1 MLNID
6 EIQNGIVIDHIKA
19 GTAVGLM
26 DLLGIAGN
34 RTASVAL
41 IQNARSNKSEN
52 GRKDILKVEGDA
64 SWLNLDVL
72 AYLDPNISVTIIE
85 NGKAVRKEK
94 PKPPKRLVNIVRC
107 KNPRCISSIEEEC
120 DQIFE
125 LSSNGKYRCIY
136 CEQELQVKPVF
147 SPYSSSF
154 FAIKNL
160 TELSP
165 TQMLCAADAPFP
177 QAASAGQKCD
187 VPSDFISSKPQ
198 SSPLKAP
205 PDEPHGICHAVQ

>member
-94 PKPPKRLVNIVRC
+94 PKPPKRLVNTCGART
-107 KNPRCISSIEEEC
+107 P
-120 DQIFE
+120 
-125 LSSNGKYRCIY
+125 
-136 CEQELQVKPVF
+136 
-147 SPYSSSF
+147 
-154 FAIKNL
+154 A
-160 TELSP
+160 
-165 TQMLCAADAPFP
+165 
-177 QAASAGQKCD
+177 
-187 VPSDFISSKPQ
+187 
-198 SSPLKAP
+198 AP
-205 PDEPHGICHAVQ
+205 PPLRKGAIRSLS

>member
-41 IQNARSNKSEN
+41 IQNARSSKSAS
-52 GRKDILKVEGDA
+52 GRKDIIKVEGDA

-72 AYLDPNISVTIIE
+72 AYLDPGISVTIIE

-94 PKPPKRLVNIVRC
+94 PMPPKRLVNIV
-107 KNPRCISSIEEEC
+107 KCISSIEEEC

-136 CEQELQVKPVF
+136 CEQELQVKP
-147 SPYSSSF
+147 
-154 FAIKNL
+154 
-160 TELSP
+160 E
-165 TQMLCAADAPFP
+165 
-177 QAASAGQKCD
+177 
-187 VPSDFISSKPQ
+187 
-198 SSPLKAP
+198 
-205 PDEPHGICHAVQ
+205 

>member
-19 GTAVGLM
+19 GTAIGLM

-41 IQNARSNKSEN
+41 IQNARSSKTANVALIQNARSHKADC
-52 GRKDILKVEGDA
+52 GRKDIIKVEGDA

-72 AYLDPNISVTIIE
+72 AYLDPGISVTIIE

-94 PKPPKRLVNIVRC
+94 PMPPKRLVNIVKCR
-107 KNPRCISSIEEEC
+107 NPRCISSIEEEC

-136 CEQELQVKPVF
+136 CEQELQVKP
-147 SPYSSSF
+147 
-154 FAIKNL
+154 
-160 TELSP
+160 E
-165 TQMLCAADAPFP
+165 
-177 QAASAGQKCD
+177 
-187 VPSDFISSKPQ
+187 
-198 SSPLKAP
+198 
-205 PDEPHGICHAVQ
+205 